1 MEEAGIADLEER
13 SGESEMTGVALPQC
27 LWSLFSFSFFF
38 LVHWLSGRVTF
49 FFELEFFQP
58 HPFGQR
64 SAGVEVR
71 APAGRPAPTRERQ
84 PTAIAYNTPRW
95 ANSWDK
101 QGVSGKMQC
110 VPLGPRNQDRASIY
124 QKSKDLYVNTLC
136 DFRIAG

>member
-1 MEEAGIADLEER
+1 ML
-13 SGESEMTGVALPQC
+13 VVPV
-27 LWSLFSFSFFF
+27 FFF
-38 LVHWLSGRVTF
+38 FFIFGTLVVRSRDI